1 MKTKKD
7 FELRVINLVCKQL
20 VLLPKQVLGSNRS
33 RPFVVARQM
42 IASLL
47 KESLGFTLYEIR
59 DALKYKNHAS
69 ALHALKMHKS
79 DYSIIYKYRKD
90 YKALL
95 EQFNLEDFD
104 LELEEENLVK
114 KNIEL
119 KTLLDKTQLDLQ
131 ESIREIKELKSK
143 LSELKESIFYTR
155 KKFDLV

>member
-20 VLLPKQVLGSNRS
+20 GLLPQNVLGKNRS
-33 RPFVVARQM
+33 RPFVRARQM

-47 KESLGFTLYEIR
+47 KESLGCTLYEIR
-59 DALKYKNHAS
+59 DAIGYNNHAS
-69 ALHALKMHKS
+69 ALHALKMHES
-79 DYSIIYKYRKD
+79 DYSISYTYRKD
-90 YKALL
+90 YKELL
-95 EQFNLEDFD
+95 ETFNIDDF
-104 LELEEENLVK
+104 ELNIEEEYLIK

-119 KTLLDKTQLDLQ
+119 KTLLDKTQLELK
-131 ESIREIKELKSK
+131 ESIKEIKELKSK

>member
-1 MKTKKD
+1 
-7 FELRVINLVCKQL
+7 
-20 VLLPKQVLGSNRS
+20 
-33 RPFVVARQM
+33 
-42 IASLL
+42 
-47 KESLGFTLYEIR
+47 
-59 DALKYKNHAS
+59 
-69 ALHALKMHKS
+69 MHKS

-155 KKFDLV
+155 KKV